1 MLYTR
6 RLNSTGEIRLLR
18 LLPRSSSPETPLVQV
33 EKNIPINC
41 DLYPISFHEAK
52 NQGYEALSYTWGSEK
67 ERLSILIN
75 GTEAL
80 VTINLHVALEHLRRE
95 TSEVVLWVDAL
106 CINQTDNDEKSG
118 QLNMMTEIYACAK
131 NTRVWLGPA
140 DETSDEIM
148 VELAQIGQTVVD
160 RGALDH
166 FIRMTTLHIRDPAG
180 ASQAEDQAK
189 NLVEDMLQNSLI
201 QVNDSLRLLKGFRSL
216 LLRSYWSR
224 VWILQEIVV
233 SRNVEVY
240 CGTLK
245 IEFKLLYAAMLYIIY
260 MRIFLSTQLGTS
272 LMALLKAPEDGNLPP
287 DCKIKASDDEILPP
301 DCELEAQFKIVNAAE
316 IPPSASLVSGM
327 RLRYHEPAPRDGNT
341 RLNLIQLLARV
352 CVGREA
358 GDPRDRIW
366 ALLGMAADRD
376 VLHIVP
382 DYKNTDK
389 CTAYCNAARAMIIS
403 GHVDILAFS
412 QWKEADQT
420 MPSWVPDW
428 EKEVKE
434 PFGQFPWDTPY
445 SASGNANFLG
455 DLDQTIPVL
464 QLKINGFLVDSI
476 ESLKPQ
482 CNKGEWLGMI
492 HRHEACEYLQDIW
505 SLCKISNEKLVE
517 SGVEIYTNPSDRGR
531 AHERVP
537 VADLYSTG
545 LVRRAEVDECHL
557 GHEEVIKDYIQRKAH
572 GPKAGAPV
580 TNTFKS
586 YYIMMGQQ
594 VERKPFVTVKG
605 FVGLA
610 PKHAKEGDI
619 IVVFPGAK
627 FPYVLRRCD
636 DGMYVLVGEVFVHG
650 IMYGEFVAENPEM
663 VEFVLK

>member
-6 RLNSTGEIRLLR
+6 RLNSQGEIRLLR

-41 DLYPISFHEAK
+41 DLYPISFQEAK
-52 NQGYEALSYTWGSEK
+52 NQGYEALSYTWGNEE
-67 ERLSILIN
+67 ERPSILVN
-75 GTEAL
+75 GTEVP

-166 FIRMTTLHIRDPAG
+166 FIRTTTLHIRDPAG

-240 CGTLK
+240 YGTLK

-272 LMALLKAPEDGNLPP
+272 LMALLEASGDGN
-287 DCKIKASDDEILPP
+287 LPP
-301 DCELEAQFKIVNAAE
+301 DCELEAQFEIVNAAE
-316 IPPSASLVSGM
+316 MPPSANLVSGM
-327 RLRYHEPAPRDGNT
+327 RLRYHEPAPEDSNT
-341 RLNLIQLLARV
+341 KLNLIQLLARI

-366 ALLGMAADRD
+366 ALLGMAADKD
-376 VLHIVP
+376 VLRIVP
-382 DYKNTDK
+382 DYKDTDK
-389 CTAYCNAARAMIIS
+389 CAAYCNAARAMIIS

-412 QWKEADQT
+412 QWKETDQT

-445 SASGNANFLG
+445 SASGNARFLKH
-455 DLDQTIPVL
+455 LDQTIPISH
-464 QLKINGFLVDSI
+464 LKINGFLVDSI

-482 CNKGEWLGMI
+482 CNKGEWLGMK
-492 HRHEACEYLQDIW
+492 HRHEACTYLQDIM

-517 SGVEIYTNPSDRGR
+517 SGVEIYTDPSHRER
-531 AHERVP
+531 AHQRVP
-537 VADLYSTG
+537 VADLYCTG
-545 LVRRAEVDECHL
+545 FVRRAEVDECHL
-557 GHEEVIKDYIQRKAH
+557 GHAEVITDYIQRKAH
-572 GPKAGAPV
+572 GPRAGAPV
-580 TNTFKS
+580 TNAFKS

-610 PKHAKEGDI
+610 PKHAKERDI
-619 IVVFPGAK
+619 VVVFPGAK

-636 DGMYVLVGEVFVHG
+636 DGMYVLVGEAFVHG
-650 IMYGEFVAENPEM
+650 IMYGEFMTKNPEM
-663 VEFVLK
+663 EEFVLK